1 MAKTSLPG
9 PAAPQQ
15 GRLHL
20 SALIKRK
27 ITARKNDPVGRLSDV
42 IVRLR
47 DHDYPLVTGVVAA
60 AEGRKIF
67 LSTGQFVA
75 LDREE
80 LRLGRTRID
89 LSWFERREGE
99 VLLRADLLGRKVIDI
114 ETAQKVRA
122 TDLELAQQDGQWVLV
137 GVHIRRK
144 KRWKPGPAETQREAG
159 AELGVAERL
168 TFRDWSMIDPRLGA
182 S

>member
-27 ITARKNDPVGRLSDV
+27 ITARKSDPVGRLSDV
-42 IVRLR
+42 VVRLR
-47 DHDYPLVTGVVAA
+47 ANDYPLVTGVVAA

-89 LSWFERREGE
+89 MSWFERREGE
-99 VLLRADLLGRKVIDI
+99 ILLRADLLGRKVTDI
-114 ETAQKVRA
+114 QTAQTVRA
-122 TDLELAQQDGQWVLV
+122 ADLELAQQDGEWVLV
-137 GVHIRRK
+137 GVLIRRK
-144 KRWKPGPAETQREAG
+144 KRWKPGPADAQPEAG
-159 AELGVAERL
+159 AEPGGPERP
-168 TFRDWSMIDPRLGA
+168 TFRDWSMIDPRLSPG
-182 S
+182 

>member
-15 GRLHL
+15 GRLQL

-27 ITARKNDPVGRLSDV
+27 ITARKGDPVGRLSDV

-67 LSTGQFVA
+67 LSTGQFAA

-114 ETAQKVRA
+114 QTAQKVRA
-122 TDLELAQQDGQWVLV
+122 ADLELARQDGEWVLV
-137 GVHIRRK
+137 GVLIRRK
-144 KRWKPGPAETQREAG
+144 KRWKPGPAGAQPEASAG
-159 AELGVAERL
+159 PGGEERP
-168 TFRDWSMIDPRLGA
+168 TFRDWSMIDPRLG
-182 S
+182 SG